1 MTRRIVVLGGTGFF
15 GAAAVELLRGGCTV
29 ASRRTGVDVRDV
41 ASLRA
46 FLREGDVVIDAAGPF
61 HDRGTGLIEAACGV
75 GADVLDLSD
84 SLAYA
89 ERVAATEER
98 VARAGIRVL
107 TSCSSVSAIDAA
119 FVRLSGIAKPER
131 VRAFLA
137 PASRR
142 AGRGAVLA
150 SFFASLARPVR
161 VRRGG
166 ALVPVAAWSESRA
179 FAMPAPVGPVRG
191 GLMETA
197 DALWLPR
204 AWPSLRDAEFY
215 VDPRVPLWTVR
226 FPGARAFSWLGRV
239 FGRVDGGVGAEI
251 EGGDGAVVRCSLV
264 AGDGA
269 HRIAVA
275 PAVIAAR
282 AIAEGRFEPRGLV
295 PPDRQVDP
303 DELMSVCASFGAALR
318 REEGT
323 GR

>member
-1 MTRRIVVLGGTGFF
+1 MSRRIVVLGGTGFF
-15 GAAAVELLRGGCTV
+15 GASIVELLRGECTV
-29 ASRRTGVDVRDV
+29 ASRRTGVDVRDA

-46 FLREGDVVIDAAGPF
+46 FLRAGDVVIDAAGPF
-61 HDRGTGLIEAACGV
+61 QERGTEFVAAACDV

-89 ERVAATEER
+89 ERVVAMEER
-98 VARAGIRVL
+98 IARAGIRVL

-119 FVRLSGIAKPER
+119 FVRLSGIARPER

-150 SFFASLARPVR
+150 SFFASLGRDVR

-166 ALVPVAAWSESRA
+166 TLVSVPAWSESRA
-179 FAMPAPVGPVRG
+179 FAMPAPVGPVCG

-197 DALWLPR
+197 DALLLPR
-204 AWPSLRDAEFY
+204 AWPSLRDVEFY
-215 VDPRVPLWTVR
+215 VDPRVPLWAVR
-226 FPGARAFSWLGRV
+226 LPGARALSWLGRI
-239 FGRVDGGVGAEI
+239 FGRVDGGVAAEI
-251 EGGDGAVVRCSLV
+251 DGVRCSLV

-275 PAVIAAR
+275 PAVLAAR
-282 AIAEGRFEPRGLV
+282 SIAEGRFEARGLV
-295 PPDRQVDP
+295 AADRCVDA
-303 DELMSVCASFGAALR
+303 DELVRFCESLGATFQ
-318 REEGT
+318 REPPEP
-323 GR
+323 GRPG